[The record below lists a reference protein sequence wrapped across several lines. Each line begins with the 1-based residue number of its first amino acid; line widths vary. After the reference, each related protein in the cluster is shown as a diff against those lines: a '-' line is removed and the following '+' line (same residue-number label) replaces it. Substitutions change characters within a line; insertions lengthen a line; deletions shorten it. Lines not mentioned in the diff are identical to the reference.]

1 MNSDPEEHTI
11 IPKLPL
17 LLSVPSMPSPEHSG
31 TATPPLH
38 TSASVPFRWEE
49 EPGKPRP
56 CTALIPFNNNNPTCD
71 LPPKSLDLPPRLLF
85 EAKLAKLLSPTSVLE
100 GSSASSESFR
110 SPPSFRVGGSF
121 SDEKDR
127 LGALVL
133 NRGGLSE
140 KEGRG
145 RWFGSWRKRG
155 LRVTREVS
163 WGSYVFPS
171 SADNNRDCD
180 DTGFIGGGCHKM
192 KRPGSFSSVFQA
204 NSCVWTTITE
214 SLKQVVPWRM
224 KKQKKLGG
232 GGGGG
237 YGLKNH

>member
-1 MNSDPEEHTI
+1 MNSDAEEHSS

-31 TATPPLH
+31 AATPPLH

-56 CTALIPFNNNNPTCD
+56 CTALVPFNNNPTSD

-85 EAKLAKLLSPTSVLE
+85 EAKLTKLLSPTSVLE

-121 SDEKDR
+121 SDEKGR

-133 NRGGLSE
+133 NRGGLRE
-140 KEGRG
+140 KGG
-145 RWFGSWRKRG
+145 GWFGSWRKKG
-155 LRVTREVS
+155 LRVRREVS

-171 SADNNRDCD
+171 SADNRDCD
-180 DTGFIGGGCHKM
+180 DSDIIGGGSHKM
-192 KRPGSFSSVFQA
+192 KRSGSFSSVCQA
-204 NSCVWTTITE
+204 KSCVWTTITG
-214 SLKQVVPWRM
+214 SLKQVVPWRI
-224 KKQKKLGG
+224 KKQKK
-232 GGGGG
+232 GGG
-237 YGLKNH
+237 YGLKQ